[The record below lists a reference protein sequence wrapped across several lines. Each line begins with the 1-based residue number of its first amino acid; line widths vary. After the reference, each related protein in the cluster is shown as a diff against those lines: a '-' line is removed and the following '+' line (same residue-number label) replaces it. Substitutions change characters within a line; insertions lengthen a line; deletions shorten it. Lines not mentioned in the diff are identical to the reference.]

1 MILNPSNPNS
11 SNPNRCNPNPNSRNP
26 NPRNPYPNS
35 TNPNPRKP
43 IQNSRNP
50 NHSNPNP
57 NSRIA
62 HPNNPNS
69 SNPNP
74 SNPNPNSRNPNSRN
88 ANPWNCNPNSRNLNA
103 SVLQDFSQLSPQLP
117 SQTVPDPLPQDRSH
131 KVLDYEQ
138 EKIEDDVFFEQFL
151 EEQREREAEDPR
163 QRFVVVSGDMGEM
176 GEELTGS
183 NKALEGEEM
192 EDQPQGVQQKVQQ
205 KVQKQKMVKGGK
217 KVNIR
222 KNARQKRYVTM
233 EDMTLEQLEEVI
245 QQTRQDY
252 ERATQKLSE
261 FKEGMSEALEVSE
274 ASGGKSDAYNTRCLK
289 DLEDRQ
295 LFFRNKMTIFSSEVD
310 KRKNAA
316 YECRKIDTELEMEEG
331 HKPILTN
338 DKPCEQNH
346 LYPPPFKL
354 LKSS

>member
-1 MILNPSNPNS
+1 MEPPPAGGNDERAQKQQPKDLPIEGNCTKWPTSSIKMMREASSPSIPKTKLYS
-11 SNPNRCNPNPNSRNP
+11 QALQEASNTKPKGLTKDTDRFFINNDKDR
-26 NPRNPYPNS
+26 PR
-35 TNPNPRKP
+35 
-43 IQNSRNP
+43 
-50 NHSNPNP
+50 
-57 NSRIA
+57 
-62 HPNNPNS
+62 
-69 SNPNP
+69 
-74 SNPNPNSRNPNSRN
+74 
-88 ANPWNCNPNSRNLNA
+88 
-103 SVLQDFSQLSPQLP
+103 
-117 SQTVPDPLPQDRSH
+117 
-131 KVLDYEQ
+131 KVLDYER

-163 QRFVVVSGDMGEM
+163 QRFVVVSGDMREM

-183 NKALEGEEM
+183 NSGQALEGEEM
-192 EDQPQGVQQKVQQ
+192 EDHQQGVQQKVQQ
-205 KVQKQKMVKGGK
+205 KVQKQKMVKRGK

-222 KNARQKRYVTM
+222 EDARQKGYVTM

-274 ASGGKSDAYNTRCLK
+274 ASGGKSGGKSDAYNTRCLK
-289 DLEDRQ
+289 HLDDRQ
-295 LFFRNKMTIFSSEVD
+295 LFFRNKMTIFSCEVD

-316 YECRKIDTELEMEEG
+316 DECRKIDTELEMEEG
-331 HKPILTN
+331 HEPVLTN

-346 LYPPPFKL
+346 LYPQPLKL